1 MGYFGLTGGI
11 ASGKTTTAQVFA
23 ELGAKVIDADRLGH
37 EVIRAPGGPYQQLIR
52 EFGDEVLDSNGE
64 IDRTLLGRI
73 VFGDP
78 EKLLRLNAIVHP
90 RIIARTDE
98 LAAEYEARG
107 PKAVIM
113 VDAALIFEAGIG
125 GRFQK
130 IVVVWCRPELQLE
143 RLMAKTGMARTE
155 AERRIAAQMPAE
167 EKRRRADYVIDSSGS
182 LEDMRRQVE
191 AVYSELKRITSGTA
205 HIPS

>member
-11 ASGKTTTAQVFA
+11 ASGKTTAAHLFA
-23 ELGAKVIDADRLGH
+23 ELGAKIIDADRLGH
-37 EVIRAPGGPYQQLIR
+37 EVIRAPGGPYQQLIQ
-52 EFGDEVLDSNGE
+52 EFGAEILDSTGE
-64 IDRTLLGRI
+64 IDRARLGRI

-78 EKLLRLNAIVHP
+78 QKLLRLNAIVHP
-90 RIIARTDE
+90 RIIARTEE
-98 LAAEYEARG
+98 LAAEYEAG
-107 PKAVIM
+107 DDEAVII

-130 IVVVWCRPELQLE
+130 IVVIWCRPDLQIE
-143 RLMAKTGMARTE
+143 RLMAKTAMARTE

-191 AVYSELKRITSGTA
+191 AVYSNLKLVVRR
-205 HIPS
+205 HHQV